1 MRDNMS
7 IQSTRLLGANTAVLR
22 QLDHVTKSI
31 QVCQK
36 KLSVGYETDFSK
48 APTQS
53 TLGQLA
59 SLRIKDYESSNF
71 HCVDGGSATTR
82 MIEGME
88 QALEELNYQIDLT
101 VKANSDLLDPK
112 VRRDL
117 NQSLKTSIQ
126 TVDRILSNVKWNNQ
140 SILTD
145 KFIFPTKTAHGL
157 FSTAKANLFQT
168 DSFAL
173 GAGTTA
179 VTALSDVCGIFK
191 GDIQNATF
199 QGNLVS
205 VKIGSRTLTGD
216 TTQIGANNLF
226 TLTDTKDPKNHL
238 TFSVAATD
246 AASLKTGINAIVG
259 GMTFSPNILN
269 VTDNALFTG
278 GVNINQLSGN
288 YSGKVES
295 CAVGVSGTS
304 FTLSFVLVDGEQNQ
318 TFSTTITPPLTP
330 NSALLFTST
339 TNANNKMAF
348 NLNNTIPTP
357 LTQQTLYDFLTDLFS
372 LNGEQPAE
380 FIAQNVPPYKGI
392 TISADQGTTS
402 AQYQMSYTYDSVND
416 KGTFSIVDG
425 QGQLQ
430 TQVVQYPTSTADT
443 YTFANGVSFV
453 IDPTLFNKT
462 TNKGP
467 MSVEIKNHDLY
478 FQIGLSTSNQLKIE
492 CPDLSLAKLGLDQL
506 DLMSKDHAVVANNTI
521 SAAINTIIKQ
531 NGLMTKLNKEILD
544 QEKINEESMLYFE
557 ELYDENS
564 RTDIKKVATE
574 KSMLDSM
581 QNLNLSIIAD
591 DQALMETLRRIL
603 YKS

>member
-1 MRDNMS
+1 MS
-7 IQSTRLLGANTAVLR
+7 IQSTRLLGSNMATLR
-22 QLDHVTKSI
+22 QLDHITKTM
-31 QVCQK
+31 QACQK

-48 APTQS
+48 EPTQS

-88 QALEELNYQIDLT
+88 QALEELNYQLELT
-101 VKANSDLLDPK
+101 IKANSDLLDPK

-117 NQSLKTSIQ
+117 NQSLKTSVQ
-126 TVDRILSNVKWNNQ
+126 TVDRILSNVKWNNE

-145 KFIFPTKTAHGL
+145 KFIFPSKTAHGL
-157 FSTAKANLFQT
+157 FSTANANLFQT
-168 DSFAL
+168 NSFAL

-199 QGNLVS
+199 QGNTVS
-205 VKIGSRTLTGD
+205 LKIGSRTLTGD

-226 TLTDTKDPKNHL
+226 TLTDTRDPKNHL

-246 AASLKTGINAIVG
+246 AASLQAGINNIIG

-269 VTDNALFTG
+269 LTNNALFTG

-288 YSGKVES
+288 YSGKVDS
-295 CAVGVSGTS
+295 CAVGASGTS
-304 FTLSFVLVDGEQNQ
+304 FTLSFVVVEGEQNQ

-357 LTQQTLYDFLTDLFS
+357 LTQQALYDYLTDLFS
-372 LNGEQPAE
+372 LNEEKPAE
-380 FIAQNVPPYKGI
+380 FIAQNVPPYSGI
-392 TISADQGTTS
+392 TLSADQGTTS
-402 AQYQMSYTYDSVND
+402 AQYQISYTYNAGTDQ
-416 KGTFSIVDG
+416 GTFSIVDSLG
-425 QGQLQ
+425 QVQ
-430 TQVVQYPTSTADT
+430 TQVIQYPTSTADT
-443 YTFANGVSFV
+443 HTFANGVSFV
-453 IDPTLFNKT
+453 IDPQLFNKT
-462 TNKGP
+462 TNKAP
-467 MSVEIKNHDLY
+467 MSVDIKNHDLY
-478 FQIGLSTSNQLKIE
+478 FQIGLSASNQLKIE
-492 CPDLSLAKLGLDQL
+492 CPDLSLAKLGLDKL
-506 DLMSKDHAVVANNTI
+506 DLMSKDHAVAANNAIT
-521 SAAINTIIKQ
+521 AAINTIIKQ
-531 NGLMTKLNKEILD
+531 NGMMTKLNKEILD
-544 QEKINEESMLYFE
+544 QEKINEESTLYFE
-557 ELYDENS
+557 ELYDKNL

-581 QNLNLSIIAD
+581 QDLNLSIIAD
-591 DQALMETLRRIL
+591 EQSLMEKLKRIL
-603 YKS
+603 YPS